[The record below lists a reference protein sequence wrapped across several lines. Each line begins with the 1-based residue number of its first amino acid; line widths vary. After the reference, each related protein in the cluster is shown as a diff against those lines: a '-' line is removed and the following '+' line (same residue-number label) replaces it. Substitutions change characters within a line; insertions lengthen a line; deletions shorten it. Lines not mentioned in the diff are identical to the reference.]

1 MIFDTELSFFVS
13 LYLLWNGWVKTDLE
27 LELDLL
33 FALCNFLN
41 DTEIWLI
48 TNTGLKVKW
57 ACTELV
63 DH

>member
-1 MIFDTELSFFVS
+1 
-13 LYLLWNGWVKTDLE
+13 VKTDLE

-48 TNTGLKVKW
+48 TNTGLKVK
-57 ACTELV
+57 
-63 DH
+63 